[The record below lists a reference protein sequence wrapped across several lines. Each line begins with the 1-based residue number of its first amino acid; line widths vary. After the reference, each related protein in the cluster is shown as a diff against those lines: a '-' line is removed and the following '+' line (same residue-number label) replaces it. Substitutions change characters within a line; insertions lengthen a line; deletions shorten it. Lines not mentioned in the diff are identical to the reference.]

1 MMRKITKVVSAAL
14 IAMSA
19 ISAVSVAQATAS
31 GMYIGWMLGQPNYH
45 TQNQT
50 VFVPVSTTLTPPS
63 SGLGTRFYL
72 GGNFNKYFGM
82 EGGLAYYFSSTYKAS
97 NGFSS
102 SVRTKAGSVD
112 LLGKAMFPFAET
124 GFDVFGKF
132 GFASFLS
139 HTGGRV
145 NSVLI
150 PSSKTTAI
158 RPALGLGVSYDIN
171 QHWVADLSY
180 TRIFIK
186 STYVSN
192 PDFIALGI
200 SYHVLDAV
208 CGQFLC

>member
-1 MMRKITKVVSAAL
+1 MMNKIIKGISAAIL
-14 IAMSA
+14 AL
-19 ISAVSVAQATAS
+19 SAVATAQAADS
-31 GMYIGWMLGQPNYH
+31 GMYIGMMIGQSNFH
-45 TQNQT
+45 TPDTT
-50 VFVPVSTTLTPPS
+50 VSIPQVVTLSPPS
-63 SGLGTRFYL
+63 PSLGTRFYL

-97 NGFSS
+97 DGYSS

-112 LLGKAMFPFAET
+112 LLGKLIFPFAES
-124 GFDVFGKF
+124 GFAVFGKF
-132 GFASFLS
+132 GVASFLS

-158 RPALGLGVSYDIN
+158 RPALGIGASYDIN
-171 QHWVADLSY
+171 QHWVADLTY
-180 TRIFIK
+180 TRIYIK

-192 PDFIALGI
+192 PDFLALGI
-200 SYHVLDAV
+200 SYYILDAK

>member
-1 MMRKITKVVSAAL
+1 MIKSIKYVTAAML
-14 IAMSA
+14 TLGTVAT
-19 ISAVSVAQATAS
+19 AQAADS
-31 GMYIGWMLGQPNYH
+31 GMYIGMMLGQSNFH
-45 TQNQT
+45 TPDTTVQIPQT
-50 VFVPVSTTLTPPS
+50 VTLSPPS
-63 SGLGTRFYL
+63 PSVGTRFFL
-72 GGNFNKYFGM
+72 GGNFNKYFGI
-82 EGGLAYYFSSTYKAS
+82 EGGLAYYFSNAFKAS
-97 NGFSS
+97 NGYSS

-124 GFDVFGKF
+124 GFAVFGKF
-132 GFASFLS
+132 GLASFLS

-158 RPALGLGVSYDIN
+158 RPALGFGVSYDIN

-186 STYVSN
+186 STYISN

-200 SYHVLDAV
+200 SYYILDAK